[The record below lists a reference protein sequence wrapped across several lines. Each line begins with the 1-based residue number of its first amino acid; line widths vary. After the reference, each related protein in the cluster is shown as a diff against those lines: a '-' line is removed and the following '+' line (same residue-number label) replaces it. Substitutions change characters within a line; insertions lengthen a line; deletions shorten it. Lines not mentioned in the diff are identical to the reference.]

1 MSTLKVGTIQDHANS
16 NTAISIDSSGRVLLP
31 QRVAFMGKKTDTN
44 QLDNSTNA
52 IAFNHTDLA
61 HASWDGTTF
70 TAPITGLYRLFVN
83 GHRQTTGTNPMELGI
98 LVNNSTIET
107 GYALGAS
114 GGRPRVSAETLTV
127 LTAGQTVTFKVTQG
141 DVFAGNNPQSS
152 GVMCSGYLIG

>member
-16 NTAISIDSSGRVLLP
+16 NTAISIDSSGRVTLP

-70 TAPITGLYRLFVN
+70 TAPITGLYRIFIN
-83 GHRQTTGTNPMELGI
+83 GHRQTTGTNPMELAI
-98 LVNNSTIET
+98 LVNDSIIET

-114 GGRPRVSAETLTV
+114 TGRPRVSAETLTV

-141 DVFAGNNPQSS
+141 DVFAGNNAQSS

>member
-1 MSTLKVGTIQDHANS
+1 MASTLQVQNIAHTNGT
-16 NTAISIDSSGRVLLP
+16 TGLTVDSGGRVLLP

-52 IAFNHTDLA
+52 IAFNVIELA

-70 TAPITGLYRLFVN
+70 TVPITGLYRLFIN
-83 GHRQTTGTNPMELGI
+83 GHRQTTGTNPMELSI
-98 LVNNSTIET
+98 LVNNSIIET
-107 GYALGAS
+107 AYTLGAS
-114 GGRPRVSAETLTV
+114 GGRPRASAETLTV